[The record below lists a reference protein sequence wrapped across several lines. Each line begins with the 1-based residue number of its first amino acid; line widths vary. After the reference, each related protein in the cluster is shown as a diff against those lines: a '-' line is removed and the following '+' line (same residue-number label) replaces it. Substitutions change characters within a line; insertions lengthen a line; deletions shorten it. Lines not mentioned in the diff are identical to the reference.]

1 MTFDIVKQNYLNGV
15 YQPKKPVPFRASVMS
30 PDTVIDEEKS
40 VKWNREEVA
49 RRNENSKREHEQLVA
64 EKYRLRDQFK
74 EDLYQASY
82 SEYKLNR
89 AQYNALYEYVMYSLS
104 EYDYECSQ
112 FIVDFEAFLD
122 FFFTTVN
129 LKETD

>member
-15 YQPKKPVPFRASVMS
+15 YQPKKPVPFRASKLS

-49 RRNENSKREHEQLVA
+49 RRNENSKKEHEQLVA
-64 EKYRLRDQFK
+64 EKYRLRDKFK
-74 EDLYQASY
+74 EHLYQAAY

-104 EYDYECSQ
+104 EYDYECVQ
-112 FIVDFEAFLD
+112 FIHDFEEFLD
-122 FFFTTVN
+122 FFFTTIN